1 MRFIGSGIK
10 GKLWLGMM
18 ILVITILLTAW
29 FFQIFFLKS
38 FYISERENTL
48 INEGIKI
55 ASVLAETNT
64 LEIASAIRSEHFS
77 FSDSI
82 HGSIILID
90 NKKDLIDYV
99 FLNNFESRQ
108 SPRIEISMRTRFMNW
123 LNKDT
128 EINTKI
134 NEEKVFAV
142 TSGNFPRPSII
153 VGIPIKNSN
162 TVLGTL
168 ILESPLAPIEESIF
182 ILRKQLTIISL
193 FSLLLGTIISILL
206 SRHLTKPILNISSAA
221 EKIAK
226 GDFDTSVNIY
236 SNDEIGT
243 LGKIINNLPKELRKL
258 DNFRKDFIANT
269 THELKT
275 PISLIQAYAEL
286 IRDLEGED
294 KKSRDQH
301 LQVIIDESRRLNH
314 IVEDILYLSQIEP
327 DSIKLN
333 SKDFLLVDLLRSTL
347 EKLQFLATRR
357 NIELILDVENE
368 AIKAFGDQ
376 EKLYQVFFN
385 IINNAISYSP
395 KNKRV
400 IIKVYQNA
408 RVEVVDYGI
417 GIPQKDLPYIWD
429 RFYKVDKSRKRYNNS
444 TGLGL
449 AIVKNI
455 LEAHGFKYGVESK
468 ENEGT
473 LFWIEM
479 C

>member
-1 MRFIGSGIK
+1 LRFIGSGIK

-243 LGKIINNLPKELRKL
+243 LGRIINNLPKELQKL

>member
-243 LGKIINNLPKELRKL
+243 LGRIINNLPKELQKL